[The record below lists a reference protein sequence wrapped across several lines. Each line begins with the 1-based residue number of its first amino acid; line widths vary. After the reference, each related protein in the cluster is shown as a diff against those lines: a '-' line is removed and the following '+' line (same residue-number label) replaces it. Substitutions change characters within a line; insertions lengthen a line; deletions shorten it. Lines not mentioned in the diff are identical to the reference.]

1 MVTFEHPLSD
11 YSTTPY
17 RSSVPGE
24 ILPVYLDR
32 YNTGFNDGLEGKVV
46 HFALIDLVWR
56 QLSLGCSIPLHAL
69 MG

>member
-17 RSSVPGE
+17 SKFSARRDLAS
-24 ILPVYLDR
+24 IFDR
-32 YNTGFNDGLEGKVV
+32 YNTGLNDGLEGKVV